1 MTPWLPQRLPGI
13 RNVAE
18 QDFRVLVFANQKSQ
32 WLFLNQTLADK
43 PGIMALSI
51 YRTKRMKASA
61 DIIQNEY
68 DEQYM
73 GILFWIVFCP
83 HLSAWQVRDN
93 STDKHQRRNVKHIQ
107 YTHSSI
113 TFPHLPLIYRQFCLL
128 SFTDCFL
135 NVNLLS
141 FARL

>member
-68 DEQYM
+68 DE
-73 GILFWIVFCP
+73 
-83 HLSAWQVRDN
+83 
-93 STDKHQRRNVKHIQ
+93 
-107 YTHSSI
+107 
-113 TFPHLPLIYRQFCLL
+113 
-128 SFTDCFL
+128 
-135 NVNLLS
+135 
-141 FARL
+141 